1 LLKEEIMS
9 QQISYSQLAN
19 RLSTSL
25 KLRQAPV
32 AVSFSDSVPAG
43 MRAHEGRVPA
53 GCRFWQDATRGAFV
67 TSSADHDLCAIG
79 IHTHNLQSSPALQTD
94 LMDAFKVFA
103 DLSYVRPQDVAAIP
117 VLKSQP
123 AVVIYS
129 PLTSCTATPGV
140 VVLFV
145 DASQTLLLSEATQQV
160 ESRNPPAMGRP
171 ACAVI
176 PQVANTGGAAL
187 SLGCCGARAYL
198 DVLTDD
204 VAIFA
209 IPGVKIEAYVQRI
222 ETLAN
227 ANAVLAK
234 FHHVRRRDVEAGQTP
249 SVKESLAAMA

>member
-1 LLKEEIMS
+1 MS
-9 QQISYSQLAN
+9 QQTSYSQLAKK
-19 RLSTSL
+19 LSTSL

-32 AVSFSDSVPAG
+32 AVSFSDSAPAG
-43 MRAHEGRVPA
+43 MKPHDGLVPA
-53 GCRFWQDATRGAFV
+53 GCRFWQDAATSAFA
-67 TSSADHDLCAIG
+67 TSSADHNLCAIG
-79 IHTHNLQSSPALQTD
+79 IHTHHLQSSPAQQED
-94 LMDAFKVFA
+94 LMDALKVFA
-103 DLSYVRPQDVAAIP
+103 DLSYVRPEDVAAIP

-123 AVVIYS
+123 QVVTYS
-129 PLTSCTATPGV
+129 PLANCTCAPNV

-160 ESRNPPAMGRP
+160 ENQNAPAMGRP

-176 PQVANTGGAAL
+176 PQVANTGVAAL

-209 IPGVKIEAYVQRI
+209 IPGNKLEAYVQRI
-222 ETLAN
+222 EALAN
-227 ANAVLAK
+227 ANAILAK
-234 FHHVRRRDVEAGQTP
+234 FHHIRRRDVEAGHTP